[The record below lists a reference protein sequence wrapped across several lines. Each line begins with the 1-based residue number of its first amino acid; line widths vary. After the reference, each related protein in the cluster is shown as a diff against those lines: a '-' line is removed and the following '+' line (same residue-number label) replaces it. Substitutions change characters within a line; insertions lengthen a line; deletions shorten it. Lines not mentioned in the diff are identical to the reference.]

1 MTKNELESAIRLI
14 PDFPVP
20 GVLFRDISPLLSK
33 HFKAAI
39 DLMAEQFSA
48 AEWANIDAIVGIE
61 SRGFILASGLAYAK
75 NKGLLIVR
83 KPGKLP
89 PPHHT
94 VSYALE
100 YGEDSL
106 QIASYF
112 SGQRVLIIDDVLATG
127 GTLGGTCRLCE
138 QAGHHIIG
146 VSTLINLTALNTFS
160 WGDMKPRSAF
170 VY

>member
-1 MTKNELESAIRLI
+1 MTKDALESTIRLI
-14 PDFPVP
+14 PDFPIP
-20 GVLFRDISPLLSK
+20 GVLFRDISPLLSE
-33 HFKAAI
+33 HFRAAI
-39 DLMAEQFSA
+39 DLMAEQFSV
-48 AEWANIDAIVGIE
+48 AEWANIDAVVGIE

-89 PPHHT
+89 LPHHT
-94 VSYALE
+94 VTYALE

-106 QIASYF
+106 QMASYF

-138 QAGHHIIG
+138 QAGHDIAG
-146 VSTLINLTALNTFS
+146 MSTLINLGTLNTFS
-160 WGDMKPRSAF
+160 WEGMQVRSPF